1 MRGADEWAIWME
13 GEAGWMDGVVQVVL
27 PGIMQPQP
35 QVLMAYKS
43 LGLIFYS
50 AKERDCQVNTYVP
63 RGCRNTELCERV
75 CVSESEWRVNTHSI
89 LRCVNSRKHFRVVC

>member
-1 MRGADEWAIWME
+1 MSDMDG
-13 GEAGWMDGVVQVVL
+13 GGGWMDGVVQVAL

-35 QVLMAYKS
+35 QVLMVYKS

-63 RGCRNTELCERV
+63 RGCRNTELCVRV
-75 CVSESEWRVNTHSI
+75 CVFQNLSGELIHTAS
-89 LRCVNSRKHFRVVC
+89 

>member
-1 MRGADEWAIWME
+1 MNDMDGGGRLD
-13 GEAGWMDGVVQVVL
+13 GWMDGMVQVAL

-43 LGLIFYS
+43 QRLIFYS

-63 RGCRNTELCERV
+63 RGCRNTEPYICV
-75 CVSESEWRVNTHSI
+75 CVY
-89 LRCVNSRKHFRVVC
+89 FRT

>member
-1 MRGADEWAIWME
+1 
-13 GEAGWMDGVVQVVL
+13 MDGVIQVAL

-43 LGLIFYS
+43 LVLIFYS

-63 RGCRNTELCERV
+63 GGCRNTELCV
-75 CVSESEWRVNTHSI
+75 CLCVCLCVYIKREWRENTHMH
-89 LRCVNSRKHFRVVC
+89 LEVCQLKEAL